1 MECLFPQLRRLRG
14 TRYSKNIGIIVKLQ
28 NLLSRKTLLS
38 TIAVAALAS
47 FFLASCGT
55 SEPVAGGGNKK
66 KGKKGGDAAA
76 PIVAAKAVR
85 KDVPVDVTAVGNVE
99 AYNTIS
105 IRPQVSG
112 QLTKVFIEEGD
123 YVMKDQKLVEIDP
136 RPLQAQVAQAEA
148 QLAKDR
154 ANLQQASANLARDVA
169 NEKYA
174 REQAARYVSLFEQGV
189 VSKDDRERFASNA
202 DALGQSVQADQA
214 AIESAKAQIQADQAN
229 VENIKLQLSFTT
241 ISAPIDGRLGNIAVK
256 AGNIVTANS
265 SDLMSLAQ
273 VQPIY
278 VTFAVPEPRL
288 PEIRRYMG
296 TGIKLPVD
304 AKSQDDSAD
313 IEHGE
318 LTFIDNNVD
327 ATTGTI
333 KLKGTFHNSER
344 KLWPGEFV
352 NVSMRLTL
360 QPNAIV
366 VPSAALQTGQDGT
379 YVYVVKDDMTVEM
392 RPVTAGLR
400 VEDSLVIDK
409 GLREGETVVT
419 EGQLRL
425 APGSKVLI
433 QDKAGADG
441 AIGTGSLTGEQESGK
456 PGPRS

>member
-1 MECLFPQLRRLRG
+1 M
-14 TRYSKNIGIIVKLQ
+14 KLQ
-28 NLLSRKTLLS
+28 N
-38 TIAVAALAS
+38 
-47 FFLASCGT
+47 FFLGRPSFLGRFWSLGRPPICALTVATVAILFLAGCAT
-55 SEPVAGGGNKK
+55 SETEASGKK
-66 KGKKGGDAAA
+66 KGGKKGLDAAAA

-85 KDVPVDVTAVGNVE
+85 RDVPVDVTAVGNVE

-112 QLTKVFIEEGD
+112 QLMKVFIEEGD
-123 YVMKDQKLVEIDP
+123 YVTKDQKLVEIDP
-136 RPLQAQVAQAEA
+136 RPLQAQVAQAVA
-148 QLAKDR
+148 QLAKDK
-154 ANLQQASANLARDVA
+154 ANLQQAAANLARDVA

-214 AIESAKAQIQADQAN
+214 AIESAKAQIQADEAS
-229 VENIKLQLSFTT
+229 VDNIKLQLSFTT
-241 ISAPIDGRLGNIAVK
+241 ISAPIEGRLGNITVK
-256 AGNIVTANS
+256 AGNIVTGNTT
-265 SDLMSLAQ
+265 DLMSLAQ
-273 VQPIY
+273 VTPIY

-288 PEIRRYMG
+288 PEIRRFMG
-296 TGIKLPVD
+296 NGVKLPVN
-304 AKSQDDSAD
+304 AKSQDEAGDG
-313 IEHGE
+313 ENGE

-333 KLKGTFHNSER
+333 KLKGTFRNEDR

-352 NVSMRLTL
+352 NVNMRLTL

-379 YVYVVKDDMTVEM
+379 YVYVVKGDMTVEM

-400 VEDSLVIDK
+400 VDDNLVIEK

-425 APGSKVLI
+425 APGSKVLV
-433 QDKAGADG
+433 QDKTGADG
-441 AIGTGSLTGEQESGK
+441 GIGTGSLTGSQDGGK
-456 PGPRS
+456 PARPRS

>member
-1 MECLFPQLRRLRG
+1 MKTGIHVTFQKSFVAPSLRSASQLLILAFVAVFFVGCSNSSAPAAG
-14 TRYSKNIGIIVKLQ
+14 T
-28 NLLSRKTLLS
+28 T
-38 TIAVAALAS
+38 
-47 FFLASCGT
+47 
-55 SEPVAGGGNKK
+55 PK
-66 KGKKGGDAAA
+66 KGKKGGDGAAA
-76 PIVAAKAVR
+76 PVVVAKVLR
-85 KDVPVDVTAVGNVE
+85 KDVPIDVTAVGNVE

-112 QLTKVFIEEGD
+112 QLTKIFIQDGD
-123 YVMKDQKLVEIDP
+123 YVTTGQKLAEIDP
-136 RPLQAQVAQAEA
+136 RPLQGQVAQAEA
-148 QLAKDR
+148 QLSKDR
-154 ANLQQASANLARDVA
+154 AQLQQATANLARDVA

-174 REQAARYVSLFEQGV
+174 REQADRYASLFSQGV

-202 DALGQSVQADQA
+202 DALGQSVQADRA

-229 VENIKLQLSFTT
+229 LDNTNLQLSFTT
-241 ISAPIDGRLGNIAVK
+241 ITSPIDGRLGNIGIK
-256 AGNIVTANS
+256 AGNIVSANQTE
-265 SDLMSLAQ
+265 LMSLAA

-288 PEIRRYMG
+288 PEIRRAMG
-296 TGIKLPVD
+296 DGAKLPVE
-304 AKSQDDSAD
+304 AKSQDETGAG
-313 IEHGE
+313 EHGQ

-333 KLKGTFHNSER
+333 KLKGTFPNTNR

-379 YVYVVKDDMTVEM
+379 YIYVVKDDLTVEM

-400 VEDSLVIDK
+400 VNDILVIEK
-409 GLREGETVVT
+409 GLKEGETVVT

-425 APGSKVLI
+425 APGSKVVV
-433 QDKAGADG
+433 QGGAGADG
-441 AIGTGSLTGEQESGK
+441 NIGSGADIDAPTKSSGSTNGSGK
-456 PGPRS
+456 SKEEPRS

>member
-1 MECLFPQLRRLRG
+1 MTFQISSAINPFRSAIRSLMFTCVALL
-14 TRYSKNIGIIVKLQ
+14 VC
-28 NLLSRKTLLS
+28 LLSGCS
-38 TIAVAALAS
+38 NSSAPQA
-47 FFLASCGT
+47 GT
-55 SEPVAGGGNKK
+55 PAK

-76 PIVAAKAVR
+76 PVVVAQVLR
-85 KDVPVDVTAVGNVE
+85 KDVPIDVTAVGNVE

-112 QLTKVFIEEGD
+112 QLMQVFIQDGD
-123 YVMKDQKLVEIDP
+123 YVSQGQKLAEIDQ
-136 RPLQAQVAQAEA
+136 RPLRAQVAQAQA
-148 QLAKDR
+148 QLSKDR
-154 ANLQQASANLARDVA
+154 AQLQQAAANLARDVA

-174 REQAARYVSLFEQGV
+174 REQADRYASLFSQGV

-202 DALGQSVQADQA
+202 DALSQSVQADQA

-229 VENIKLQLSFTT
+229 LDNITLQLGFTT
-241 ISAPIDGRLGNIAVK
+241 ISAPIDGRLGNISVK
-256 AGNIVTANS
+256 AGNIVSANQTE
-265 SDLMSLAQ
+265 LMSLAE

-288 PEIRRYMG
+288 PEIRRFMG
-296 TGIKLPVD
+296 TGTKLPVE
-304 AKSQDDSAD
+304 AKSQDEVGSE
-313 IEHGE
+313 EHGE

-333 KLKGTFHNSER
+333 KLKGTFKNAER

-379 YVYVVKDDMTVEM
+379 YIYVVKSDMTVEM

-400 VEDSLVIDK
+400 VNDILVIEK
-409 GLREGETVVT
+409 GLKEGETVVT

-425 APGSKVLI
+425 SPGSKVVI
-433 QDKAGADG
+433 QGGAGADIGSG
-441 AIGTGSLTGEQESGK
+441 AVSDGPANGSVAAK
-456 PGPRS
+456 PGSAPRS

>member
-1 MECLFPQLRRLRG
+1 M
-14 TRYSKNIGIIVKLQ
+14 
-28 NLLSRKTLLS
+28 
-38 TIAVAALAS
+38 
-47 FFLASCGT
+47 
-55 SEPVAGGGNKK
+55 
-66 KGKKGGDAAA
+66 
-76 PIVAAKAVR
+76 
-85 KDVPVDVTAVGNVE
+85 E

-112 QLTKVFIEEGD
+112 QLTKVFIQDGD
-123 YVMKDQKLVEIDP
+123 YVIKGQKLFEIDP

-148 QLAKDR
+148 QLSKDR
-154 ANLQQASANLARDVA
+154 AQLQQANANLARDVA

-174 REQAARYVSLFEQGV
+174 REQAARYVSLFDQGV

-229 VENIKLQLSFTT
+229 LDNIGLQLSFTT
-241 ISAPIDGRLGNIAVK
+241 ISSPIDGRLGNITIK
-256 AGNIVTANS
+256 AGNIVSANQTE
-265 SDLMSLAQ
+265 LMSLAE

-288 PEIRRYMG
+288 PEIRRFMG
-296 TGIKLPVD
+296 SGNKLPVE
-304 AKSQDDSAD
+304 AKSQDEAGDG
-313 IEHGE
+313 EHGE

-333 KLKGTFHNSER
+333 KLKGTFKNADR

-360 QPNAIV
+360 QPNALV

-379 YVYVVKDDMTVEM
+379 YIYVVKDDMTVEM

-400 VEDSLVIDK
+400 VNDILVIDK
-409 GLREGETVVT
+409 GLKEGETVVT

-425 APGSKVLI
+425 APGSKVVI
-433 QDKAGADG
+433 QNGSGADG
-441 AIGTGSLTGEQESGK
+441 GIGTGAVIGSPDANGPAAAK
-456 PGPRS
+456 PRS

>member
-1 MECLFPQLRRLRG
+1 VNVSTSWSHKIFVRA
-14 TRYSKNIGIIVKLQ
+14 IGLITLAFI
-28 NLLSRKTLLS
+28 LL
-38 TIAVAALAS
+38 
-47 FFLASCGT
+47 FLAGCGT
-55 SEPVAGGGNKK
+55 SGTSEGAGKK

-76 PIVAAKAVR
+76 PVVTARVIR

-105 IRPQVSG
+105 IRPQVNG
-112 QLTKVFIEEGD
+112 QLMKVFIEEGD
-123 YVMKDQKLVEIDP
+123 YVREGQKLVEIDP

-154 ANLQQASANLARDVA
+154 AQLQQANANLARDVA

-189 VSKDDRERFASNA
+189 VSKDDRERFSSNA
-202 DALGQSVQADQA
+202 DSLTQSVQADQA
-214 AIESAKAQIQADQAN
+214 AIESAKAQIQADQASLDS
-229 VENIKLQLSFTT
+229 IRLQLGFTT

-256 AGNIVTANS
+256 AGNIINANQT
-265 SDLMSLAQ
+265 DLMSLAQ
-273 VQPIY
+273 VAPIY
-278 VTFAVPEPRL
+278 VTFSVPEPRL
-288 PEIRRYMG
+288 PEIRRFMG
-296 TGIKLPVD
+296 SGNRLPVE
-304 AKSQDDSAD
+304 AKSQDESG
-313 IEHGE
+313 EGERGE

-333 KLKGTFHNSER
+333 KLKGTFHNADR

-352 NVSMRLTL
+352 SVSMRLTL
-360 QPNAIV
+360 QPNALI

-379 YVYVVKDDMTVEM
+379 YIYVVKEDMTVEM

-400 VEDSLVIDK
+400 VNDILVIDK
-409 GLREGETVVT
+409 GLREGEIVVT

-433 QDKAGADG
+433 QGNGPGGADG
-441 AIGTGSLTGEQESGK
+441 GIGTGALEGTPVPAPTPAANSKQGRPPQS
-456 PGPRS
+456 